1 MSAGGVHLLLPLLFP
16 LVLCVLQHL
25 LLPQVKEVR
34 RIGVEFKRFL
44 VVVSTG
50 TGSQQVQNV
59 DMCLNSHTVLHSRSY
74 NHIKANSEKNK
85 TKMEILSCYNGTSHT
100 FIKILNA
107 PEEIETQSNH

>member
-74 NHIKANSEKNK
+74 NHIKVNKKNK
-85 TKMEILSCYNGTSHT
+85 DGN
-100 FIKILNA
+100 
-107 PEEIETQSNH
+107 PELLQWDITHFYQNTQCT